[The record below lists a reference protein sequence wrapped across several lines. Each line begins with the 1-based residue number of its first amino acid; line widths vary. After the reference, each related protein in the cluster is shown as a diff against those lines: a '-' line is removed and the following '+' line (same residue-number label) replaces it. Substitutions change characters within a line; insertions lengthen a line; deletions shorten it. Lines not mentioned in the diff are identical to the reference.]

1 MLESNN
7 YYTIE
12 IENLRDFITIIYVI
26 IDDIYQEV
34 TPTHIKERRNIDKA
48 ILSDSEIITISIVG
62 ESLTIDSEK
71 SWFNFVKKNLKDLFP
86 EVCHRT
92 RFNRTLRNLHA
103 VLDEIRKKLTLIL
116 NYQYD
121 NYRIVDSMPIPV
133 CEFARAHFNKT
144 FSEAEY
150 GNCASKKETYFGFKL
165 HALVTLNGY
174 ITDFNLT
181 PANVDDRETLWELT
195 SPYHSLKIIGDK
207 GYISN
212 DLNDILKDEKNIDL
226 IPIKRKNSKD
236 PHPKAFK
243 KIISKVRR
251 RVETSFSQ
259 LDEQFNIS
267 NVLTKSLWGLT
278 TKIKVKVLAHN
289 LGYFINKTLG
299 RTINIGRIKEL
310 IFG

>member
-1 MLESNN
+1 MLELNN
-7 YYTIE
+7 YYTTE
-12 IENLRDFITIIYVI
+12 IENLRDFITIAYVI
-26 IDDIYQEV
+26 IDDIYQEI
-34 TPTHIKERRNIDKA
+34 TPTYIKERRNIDKA

-62 ESLTIDSEK
+62 ESITIDSEK
-71 SWFNFVKKNLKDLFP
+71 AWFNFVKKNLKDLFP
-86 EVCHRT
+86 KVCHRT
-92 RFNRTLRNLHA
+92 RFNRTLRNLHT
-103 VLDEIRKKLTLIL
+103 VLDEIRKKLALIL

-174 ITDFNLT
+174 ITDFDLT
-181 PANVDDRETLWELT
+181 PANVDDREILWELT
-195 SPYHSLKIIGDK
+195 STYHSLKVIGDK

-212 DLNDILKDEKNIDL
+212 DLKNILKDDKNIDL
-226 IPIKRKNSKD
+226 IPIKRKNSKN
-236 PHPKAFK
+236 PYPKTFK
-243 KIISKVRR
+243 KLISKIRR

-267 NVLTKSLWGLT
+267 NVFTKSLWGLIT
-278 TKIKVKVLAHN
+278 RIKVKILAHN

-299 RTINIGRIKEL
+299 KSINIGRIKEL
-310 IFG
+310 LFG